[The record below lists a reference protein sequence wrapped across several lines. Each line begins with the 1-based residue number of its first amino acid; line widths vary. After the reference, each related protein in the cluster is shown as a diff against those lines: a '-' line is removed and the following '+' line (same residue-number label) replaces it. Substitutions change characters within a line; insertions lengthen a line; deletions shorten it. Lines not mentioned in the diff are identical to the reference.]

1 MPARSRC
8 QGKEALS
15 SQPSAFSHY
24 AKRIGRKFFT
34 AEAQRHGESDDRKTK
49 HASCPQVLNEC
60 QGRTTKNP
68 SCPAA
73 LEYNSGMKTSLLQ
86 RVVCLLMIYVL
97 LVPQTWATCG
107 GGGGGGMG
115 GVGGGSSQQTY
126 QVPWKLITP
135 QEPVKEGL
143 AVYWFPTGKQEVER
157 SSLRE
162 SRTLQLYS
170 QQCVTMGIVDVQSPL
185 GQKYVPDGKLPVA
198 VLVQADGTVVT
209 KLENQNGKLKV
220 GDLEKLVESEMKK
233 RESALKE
240 KMEGAKAKAKS
251 GDNQAAIAELKQV
264 VEQKCMFP
272 GKAKDAVKEL
282 KKLGVTDLNA
292 EAMPD
297 GPNFDATVSAKIQK
311 TMRMGLM
318 AENAANYTVAQKYY
332 TAAHNLDP
340 NDPTPL
346 RYLGELYRH
355 HTGEWDKARVTF
367 DAILAMPADP
377 LSRAVA
383 LHGLGKM
390 TIHEGD
396 FKKGLHLME
405 ASTQEFPLALAYRN
419 LAVYWNSESDKV
431 KADQYTRKALAL
443 DPQEPFNLIFA
454 AAFMAGNGH
463 GDEALKIA
471 KDNEAILCASYN
483 LAAIYAQLGQKE
495 KALSL
500 LKRHF
505 FEYERYQSVRSKE
518 MMEAR
523 VDAVFA
529 SLYKDPQFVAL
540 TSGADGRLPLPAMGS
555 KPAGN

>member
-1 MPARSRC
+1 
-8 QGKEALS
+8 
-15 SQPSAFSHY
+15 
-24 AKRIGRKFFT
+24 
-34 AEAQRHGESDDRKTK
+34 
-49 HASCPQVLNEC
+49 
-60 QGRTTKNP
+60 
-68 SCPAA
+68 
-73 LEYNSGMKTSLLQ
+73 MKTSLLQ

-97 LVPQTWATCG
+97 LVPQSWATCG

-115 GVGGGSSQQTY
+115 GMSGGSSGSSQTY
-126 QVPWKLITP
+126 QVPWKLIKP
-135 QEPVKEGL
+135 EEPVKEGL
-143 AVYWFPTGKQEVER
+143 VVYWFPTGAEEVQK

-170 QQCVTMGIVDVQSPL
+170 QQCVTMGIVDVKTPM
-185 GQKYVPDGKLPVA
+185 GEKYVPDGKLPVA
-198 VLVQADGTVVT
+198 LLVQPDGTVVN
-209 KLENQNGKLKV
+209 KIENKNGKLKV

-233 RESALKE
+233 RESAVKE
-240 KMEGAKAKAKS
+240 KMEAAKAKAKS
-251 GDNQAAIAELKQV
+251 GDHDAAIAELKQV
-264 VEQKCMFP
+264 VDQKCMFP

-282 KKLGVTDLNA
+282 KKLGVTDLDT
-292 EAMPD
+292 EAILD
-297 GPNFDATVSAKIQK
+297 GPNFDPAVSAKIQK
-311 TMRMGLM
+311 TMTAGLM
-318 AENAANYTVAQKYY
+318 AENAEKYPQAEKLY

-355 HTGEWDKARVTF
+355 HTGEWEKARQTF
-367 DAILAMPADP
+367 NTILAMPADP

-396 FKKGLHLME
+396 FKKGLGLME

-419 LAVYWNSESDKV
+419 LAVYWNSEGDKV
-431 KADQYTRKALAL
+431 KASEYTRQALAL
-443 DPQEPFNLIFA
+443 DPKEPFNLIFA

-471 KDNEAILCASYN
+471 KENEAILCASYN
-483 LAAIYAQLGQKE
+483 LAAIYAQLGQKD

-505 FEYERYQSVRSKE
+505 FEYERYQQVRSKE

-529 SLYKDPQFVAL
+529 SLFKDPAFVAL